1 MKIRFFSSIDYIL
14 LLCVVLL
21 ITIGIAFIYS
31 SGINSEGVLVS
42 NEYIKQIIWF
52 CIGFLVM
59 TFMALL
65 DYRRL
70 ERYSHYFFI
79 FMAAVLV
86 YTRFFGRYVNGARSW
101 LGIGDL
107 GIQPS
112 ELMKIAFI
120 LFLARYLDK
129 SSAEKP
135 MKRFVLAIYIM
146 TVPMGLILL
155 QPDLGT
161 ASVFLPIF
169 LFMCFMADVPVRY
182 LMIVFLTGMLTIIFA
197 VLPIWE
203 TEIYRKSVPVIHVLS
218 NMKLRILVFSASLGI
233 CVIGI
238 LGNTFFRKKYYYWI
252 SYFFGI
258 FSCALVGSWACGK
271 VLKSY
276 QIARLIV
283 FIDPNSDPRGAGW
296 NIIQSKTAIGAGTLF
311 GRGFMQGSQS
321 HLRFLPQQSTDF
333 IFSIFSE
340 EMGFAGGI
348 VLFCAFFAI
357 LLRIAHIIRQTNN
370 SYSCYIASGILGMF
384 FFHFIVNV
392 GMVMGIMPIT
402 GIPLPFLSYG
412 GSALLTNMIAIGLL
426 MSINNRRLDFKA
438 SL

>member
-1 MKIRFFSSIDYIL
+1 MKIKFFSSIDYIL
-14 LLCVVLL
+14 LLCVLFL

-52 CIGFLVM
+52 CIGFSVM
-59 TFMALL
+59 TIMALL

-79 FMAAVLV
+79 FMVAILV

-120 LFLARYLDK
+120 LCLARFLDK

-135 MKRFVLAIYIM
+135 MKRFVLAICIM
-146 TVPMGLILL
+146 MVPMGLILL

-203 TEIYRKSVPVIHVLS
+203 TEILRKSVPVIHVLS

-233 CVIGI
+233 CIIGI
-238 LGNTFFRKKYYYWI
+238 LGNMFFKKKYYYWI
-252 SYFFGI
+252 TYFFGI
-258 FSCALVGSWACGK
+258 FSCAIAGSWACGK
-271 VLKSY
+271 VLKPY

-357 LLRIAHIIRQTNN
+357 LLRITYIIRQTNN

-412 GSALLTNMIAIGLL
+412 GSALLTNILAIGLL
-426 MSINNRRLDFKA
+426 MSINRRRLDFKTT
-438 SL
+438 L

>member
-1 MKIRFFSSIDYIL
+1 MKIKFFSSIDYIL
-14 LLCVVLL
+14 LLCVLFL

-52 CIGFLVM
+52 CIGFSVM
-59 TFMALL
+59 TIMALL

-79 FMAAVLV
+79 FMVAILV

-120 LFLARYLDK
+120 LCLARFLDK

-135 MKRFVLAIYIM
+135 MKRFVLAICIM
-146 TVPMGLILL
+146 MVPMGLILL

-203 TEIYRKSVPVIHVLS
+203 TEILRKYVFQEKILLLDYVFLWNFFMRYCWFLGLRKSFKALS
-218 NMKLRILVFSASLGI
+218 NCKTYCFYRSEQRSSWSRLEYNSVKNSNWSWNSFWPRIHARLAKPFTFSSSAKHRLYIQHFFGRNGICRRNRFVLRI
-233 CVIGI
+233 
-238 LGNTFFRKKYYYWI
+238 
-252 SYFFGI
+252 
-258 FSCALVGSWACGK
+258 
-271 VLKSY
+271 
-276 QIARLIV
+276 
-283 FIDPNSDPRGAGW
+283 
-296 NIIQSKTAIGAGTLF
+296 
-311 GRGFMQGSQS
+311 
-321 HLRFLPQQSTDF
+321 
-333 IFSIFSE
+333 
-340 EMGFAGGI
+340 
-348 VLFCAFFAI
+348 FCNLAADY
-357 LLRIAHIIRQTNN
+357 LYN
-370 SYSCYIASGILGMF
+370 
-384 FFHFIVNV
+384 
-392 GMVMGIMPIT
+392 
-402 GIPLPFLSYG
+402 
-412 GSALLTNMIAIGLL
+412 
-426 MSINNRRLDFKA
+426 KA
-438 SL
+438 D